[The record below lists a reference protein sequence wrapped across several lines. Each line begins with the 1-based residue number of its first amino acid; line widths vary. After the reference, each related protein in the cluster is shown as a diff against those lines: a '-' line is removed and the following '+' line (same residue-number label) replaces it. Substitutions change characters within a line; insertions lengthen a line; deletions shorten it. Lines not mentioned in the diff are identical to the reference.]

1 MRLDYGTGVDREIAP
16 SERRRRV
23 GVRVMVTAVPV
34 VAVVLLLAWL
44 PDLLRPGVARARIRT
59 ARVTAG
65 PVDAMIMA
73 SGTVVPEI
81 ERVLSSPVDAR
92 VLRILKRPGARVERG
107 DAIVE
112 LDTSE
117 SVLALDKLQSDLHV
131 KQNEQ
136 AERRLALTTSLA
148 DIDGRIALKQLEVES
163 AEARV
168 AGDRTLVGEGLLSR
182 DAFRRSELALTQA
195 RVELDQL
202 RQQRANS
209 EASTT
214 VALDTLSL
222 QRGTLDKEASQAR
235 RLVELSTTQSDRAGV
250 VTWALSQEGGL
261 VRKGDVIARLADL
274 SSYRVDATV
283 SDVHAG
289 KLQPGMA
296 AVVMVNDQP
305 IAGTVASVFP
315 TVENGVIKFT
325 VALAEPAR
333 DGLRPSLRVD
343 VHVVTDHKARTLR
356 VERGPFADDSSR
368 RGFVVRGDR
377 AVRVPLVLGL
387 AGVDQVEVVS
397 GAAEGDELIISDMRD
412 YLHLESITLK

>member
-1 MRLDYGTGVDREIAP
+1 
-16 SERRRRV
+16 
-23 GVRVMVTAVPV
+23 VT
-34 VAVVLLLAWL
+34 
-44 PDLLRPGVARARIRT
+44 T
-59 ARVTAG
+59 G

-73 SGTVVPEI
+73 SGTIVPEI

-107 DAIVE
+107 DAVVE

-117 SVLALDKLQSDLHV
+117 SVLALDKLQSGLQV

-136 AERRLALTTSLA
+136 AERRLALKTSLA
-148 DIDGRIALKQLEVES
+148 DLDGRIAVKQLEVES

-202 RQQRANS
+202 RQQRTNA

-222 QRGTLDKEASQAR
+222 ERGTLDKEASQAR
-235 RLVELSTTQSDRAGV
+235 RLVELSTTKSDRAGV

-289 KLQPGMA
+289 KLQAGMP
-296 AVVMVNDQP
+296 AVVLVNDQP
-305 IAGTVASVFP
+305 VAATVTNVYP
-315 TVENGVIKFT
+315 TVENGTIRFT

-333 DGLRPSLRVD
+333 PGLRPSLRVD

-356 VERGPFADDSSR
+356 VARGPFADDSSR

-397 GAAEGDELIISDMRD
+397 GAAEGDELIVSDMRD

>member
-1 MRLDYGTGVDREIAP
+1 MDREIAAA
-16 SERRRRV
+16 ERRRRV
-23 GVRVMVTAVPV
+23 GVRVMVTVVPV
-34 VAVVLLLAWL
+34 LAVVLLLAWL
-44 PDLLRPGVARARIRT
+44 PDLLRPGVSRARIRT
-59 ARVTAG
+59 ARVTTG

-107 DAIVE
+107 DAVVE

-117 SVLALDKLQSDLHV
+117 SVLALDKLQSDLQV
-131 KQNEQ
+131 KENEQ
-136 AERRLALTTSLA
+136 AQRRLALKTSLA
-148 DIDGRIALKQLEVES
+148 DIDGRIAVKQLEVES

-202 RQQRANS
+202 RQERANA
-209 EASTT
+209 EASTS

-222 QRGTLDKEASQAR
+222 ERGTLDKEASQAR
-235 RLVELSTTQSDRAGV
+235 HLVELSTTKSDRAGV

-289 KLQPGMA
+289 KLQAGMP
-296 AVVMVNDQP
+296 AVVLVNEQP
-305 IAGTVASVFP
+305 VAGTVTNVFP
-315 TVENGVIKFT
+315 TVENGVIRFT

-343 VHVVTDHKARTLR
+343 VHVVTDRKPRTLR
-356 VERGPFADDSSR
+356 VERGPFAEDSSR
-368 RGFVVRGDR
+368 R
-377 AVRVPLVLGL
+377 
-387 AGVDQVEVVS
+387 
-397 GAAEGDELIISDMRD
+397 
-412 YLHLESITLK
+412 

>member
-117 SVLALDKLQSDLHV
+117 SVLALDKLRSDLQV

-136 AERRLALTTSLA
+136 AERRLALKTSLA
-148 DIDGRIALKQLEVES
+148 DIDGRIAVKQLEVES

-289 KLQPGMA
+289 KLQPGM
-296 AVVMVNDQP
+296 
-305 IAGTVASVFP
+305 T
-315 TVENGVIKFT
+315 
-325 VALAEPAR
+325 
-333 DGLRPSLRVD
+333 
-343 VHVVTDHKARTLR
+343 
-356 VERGPFADDSSR
+356 
-368 RGFVVRGDR
+368 
-377 AVRVPLVLGL
+377 AVRS
-387 AGVDQVEVVS
+387 AGKQS
-397 GAAEGDELIISDMRD
+397 HR
-412 YLHLESITLK
+412 